1 MIDFE
6 NKVAIVTGGC
16 SGIGAETVRLFLER
30 GATVI
35 ACDRD
40 TAGLATLKSNL
51 ASFDSL
57 SIAEVDVTS
66 RQSTESVASDAMA
79 KHGRLDVLVNSAGI
93 TRRNIAEDADFEEAW
108 DQVMAVNLKGSMLMS
123 HAAVDMMRKGAKG
136 GSIVNMGSI
145 MSTVVYHH
153 ELGLSDGFNPYP
165 HSKGGV
171 LQLTRDLAVQ
181 LAPDGIRANCVCP
194 GFIHTPL
201 TAGITSDAEFEDKV
215 ARRHP
220 LGRLG
225 QPAEVANVIAFL
237 ASDAASFV
245 TGTSVAVD
253 GGYLRLSRAA

>member
-1 MIDFE
+1 MKDFE
-6 NKVAIVTGGC
+6 NKVAIVTGGS
-16 SGIGAETVRLFLER
+16 SGIGAETVRLLLDR
-30 GATVI
+30 GATVM
-35 ACDRD
+35 AGDLD
-40 TAGLATLKSNL
+40 SEGLAKLKEK
-51 ASFDSL
+51 L
-57 SIAEVDVTS
+57 SDTDRLHITELDVTS
-66 RQSTESVASDAMA
+66 RKSTESIVEETINRF
-79 KHGRLDVLVNSAGI
+79 HRVDVLVNSAGI
-93 TRRNIAEDADFEEAW
+93 SRRNVPPDADFEAAW

-123 HAAVDMMRKGAKG
+123 HAAVEAMRKTANSGA
-136 GSIVNMGSI
+136 IVNIGSI

-181 LAPDGIRANCVCP
+181 LAPEGIRANCVCP

-201 TAGITSDAEFEDKV
+201 TSGITSDSEFEDKV

-225 QPAEVANVIAFL
+225 EPEEVANVIVFL

-245 TGTSVAVD
+245 TGASLAVD
-253 GGYLRLSRAA
+253 GGYLAT